1 MATKWLLVAG
11 LVSLAVPLCCG
22 AVGQV
27 GQAGLHGPS
36 GLNGPVAP
44 DTQGATVGEVSGTGL
59 GMTQQAGSGTGPQ
72 GAVGTGIGVAQQ
84 VRERSMNRE
93 TAGAGT
99 TPAGPPEQPEEPSSE
114 GGNSDEGAAEKKA
127 PNATHRPPFI
137 SALVETG
144 PLTEDQV
151 GAMRTAGAG
160 WGAIRISGLLAD
172 QIAANAANDE
182 ETSFDTALGDVLAAR
197 EEGMGFGAIAL
208 VHDLKVGHVVGKG
221 H

>member
-1 MATKWLLVAG
+1 MATKWYVLAG
-11 LVSLAVPLCCG
+11 LVSLAVPVCCG

-27 GQAGLHGPS
+27 GQGALHGPS
-36 GLNGPVAP
+36 GLDAPVAP
-44 DTQGATVGEVSGTGL
+44 ETQGATVGEVSGTGL

-72 GAVGTGIGVAQQ
+72 GAMGTGIGVAQQ
-84 VRERSMNRE
+84 VRERSMNQE
-93 TAGAGT
+93 TVAAGT
-99 TPAGPPEQPEEPSSE
+99 TPDDPPEPPEEPSAEE
-114 GGNSDEGAAEKKA
+114 GSTDEGAAQKKA

-160 WGAIRISGLLAD
+160 WGAIRISGLLAG
-172 QIAANAANDE
+172 QIATNDE
-182 ETSFDTALGDVLAAR
+182 ETSFDTALADVLAAR
-197 EEGMGFGAIAL
+197 EEGTGFGAIAL
-208 VHDLKVGHVVGKG
+208 VQGLKVGHVVGKG